1 MSVDLMNAATL
12 AYEDRNIQRF
22 KQLVMRWTKAEKKT
36 HSTRKTTDDVQRFRD
51 LLVEANV
58 E

>member
-36 HSTRKTTDDVQRFRD
+36 QGTRKTTDDVQRFRD